1 MIERLLAAE
10 SALDEGELEAAS
22 RLFAQVAEADPRNA
36 MAVVGLAR
44 IAMRDGRED
53 EARELL
59 ARALAI
65 DPDEAAAQR
74 LIRELY
80 VSTPAPVPASDPL
93 PAPEA
98 EPTPDPAP
106 APALDP
112 APEPVPA
119 LAPEPA
125 FDPIPTSA
133 PSAARRLSLLNRL
146 RAWLTG
152 RGRA

>member
-10 SALDEGELEAAS
+10 SALADGELQAAT

-36 MAVVGLAR
+36 IAVVGLAR
-44 IAMRDGRED
+44 IAMRDGRPE
-53 EARELL
+53 EAQELL

-80 VSTPAPVPASDPL
+80 VSTPARVPAS
-93 PAPEA
+93 
-98 EPTPDPAP
+98 AP
-106 APALDP
+106 AP
-112 APEPVPA
+112 APEPVPPPTRVSA
-119 LAPEPA
+119 LPPEPAFAPEPA
-125 FDPIPTSA
+125 IEPVPTPA
-133 PSAARRLSLLNRL
+133 PPAARRASLLDRL

-152 RGRA
+152 RSRRA

>member
-10 SALDEGELEAAS
+10 SALADGELQAAS

-36 MAVVGLAR
+36 IAVVGLAR
-44 IAMRDGRED
+44 IAMRDGRAED
-53 EARELL
+53 ARELL

-80 VSTPAPVPASDPL
+80 VSTAAQVPASEPW
-93 PAPEA
+93 PAA
-98 EPTPDPAP
+98 APDPAP
-106 APALDP
+106 APVPPVRRPSKLD
-112 APEPVPA
+112 
-119 LAPEPA
+119 
-125 FDPIPTSA
+125 
-133 PSAARRLSLLNRL
+133 RL

>member
-1 MIERLLAAE
+1 MIERLLAADA
-10 SALDEGELEAAS
+10 ALADGELEAAA

-36 MAVVGLAR
+36 IAVVGLAR
-44 IAMRDGRED
+44 IALREGRTD

-80 VSTPAPVPASDPL
+80 VSTPSPVPTPEPT
-93 PAPEA
+93 PAPE
-98 EPTPDPAP
+98 PPR
-106 APALDP
+106 

-119 LAPEPA
+119 STPEPPPA
-125 FDPIPTSA
+125 PAVPTR
-133 PSAARRLSLLNRL
+133 PSLLDRL
-146 RAWLTG
+146 RAWLAG
-152 RGRA
+152 RGPRA

>member
-44 IAMRDGRED
+44 MALRDGRAD

-59 ARALAI
+59 VRALAI

-80 VSTPAPVPASDPL
+80 VSTPAP
-93 PAPEA
+93 
-98 EPTPDPAP
+98 AP
-106 APALDP
+106 APALEP

-119 LAPEPA
+119 RAPEPA
-125 FDPIPTSA
+125 FDPVPTSA